1 MPVPPSSQD
10 SLQPAALDTR
20 TAVSEGV
27 RTALGLPSLV
37 LAGAYVGFGS
47 LCRESGLSVWL
58 GLTST
63 LTNWALPGQIAMIE
77 LAGTGAS
84 LFVIALAVAL
94 TNARLLP
101 MAVTLMPLL
110 RSRGTPR
117 WHYYLGANFVAATA
131 WAVSMQRCPQLPRAQ
146 RLAYFVS
153 LGATL
158 WMITVAGTAVGFFL
172 AELLPRSVTLG
183 LVFINPVYFMLL
195 FAADLKRRARALAL
209 GFGAVLGP
217 LLQPVADD
225 WGLLL
230 TGLIAGTAAFLA
242 NRWLPRAQTA
252 GHVAPAPEEAGD
264 EAEAP

>member
-1 MPVPPSSQD
+1 VPSSLSQI
-10 SLQPAALDTR
+10 LQPSSHPSHAAI
-20 TAVSEGV
+20 AEGV

-47 LCRESGLSVWL
+47 LCRESGLTVWL

-84 LFVIALAVAL
+84 LFVIALAVGL

-101 MAVTLMPLL
+101 MALTLMPLL
-110 RSRGTPR
+110 HAPGTSRWR
-117 WHYYLGANFVAATA
+117 YYLGANFIAATA
-131 WAVSMQRCPQLPRAQ
+131 WALSMQRCPQLPRAQ
-146 RLAYFVS
+146 RLGYLVS

-158 WMITVAGTAVGFFL
+158 WLITVVATAVGFFL
-172 AELLPRSVTLG
+172 AGLLPRPVTLG
-183 LVFINPVYFMLL
+183 LVFINPIYFMLL
-195 FAADLKRRARALAL
+195 FTADMRRRARALAL
-209 GFGAVLGP
+209 TFGAVLGP
-217 LLQPVADD
+217 LLQPLAQD
-225 WGLLL
+225 WGLLA

-252 GHVAPAPEEAGD
+252 GHVAPAPEEASE